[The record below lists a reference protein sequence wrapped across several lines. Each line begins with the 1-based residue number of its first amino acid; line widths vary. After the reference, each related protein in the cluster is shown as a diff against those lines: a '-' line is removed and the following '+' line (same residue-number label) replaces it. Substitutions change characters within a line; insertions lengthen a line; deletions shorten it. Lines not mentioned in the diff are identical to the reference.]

1 MGSEDK
7 KFYEFGRFCFDV
19 QKLRLVCDGETVSLP
34 PKSLETLKVLLERK
48 GETVTR
54 EIFFEKIW
62 AESFV
67 EDANL
72 TVAVSTLRKTLAAF
86 DENETFI
93 QTVPG
98 YGYRFVGETEEK
110 TEISEQPIVVTRHAL
125 EHLTIEQKTRQPLS
139 RIVIAVALVGLMA
152 TTAIVVGWFGRSNQ
166 SFVFSAGNIQSANEA
181 YEKGNALLQKRETCD
196 SIPYFREAVAKD
208 ANFARGYSSLAAAL
222 AMCGDKGMEAEEAI
236 AKSLALDANSAEA
249 IATDGFIK
257 MFRHWDWRGAETALR
272 RAVALDA
279 NSVRAHHWLAVC
291 LSIRGY
297 NREAVGEMQRAI
309 EIEPNSALLHADLG
323 QIYSL
328 ASVNSQAVGE
338 FHKAVELDSNLNLTH
353 KYWRDMSLAMGDE
366 KSAAEQH
373 LIFVKL
379 AGAFPEHIEEYRK
392 IMEREGYKVWTKLHL
407 ESHFV
412 PFDKAERE
420 DRAGYSFAFAND
432 YATLGD
438 KENTLLWL
446 EQAVNCEGCVRPFW
460 LPYVAVDPRYS
471 FLRDDARFQAILQKM
486 NLAN

>member
-7 KFYEFGRFCFDV
+7 KFYEFGKFCFDA

-34 PKSLETLKVLLERK
+34 PKSLETLKILLERK

-54 EIFFEKIW
+54 ETFFEKIW

-72 TVAVSTLRKTLAAF
+72 TVAVSTLRKTLAGF

-93 QTVPG
+93 QTVSG
-98 YGYRFVGETEEK
+98 YGYRFVGEAVEK
-110 TEISEQPIVVTRHAL
+110 IEMSEQPIVVTRHAL

-139 RIVIAVALVGLMA
+139 RVFIAVALVGLIA
-152 TTAIVVGWFGRSNQ
+152 TTAIVGVWLGRSDK
-166 SFVFSAGNIQSANEA
+166 SFAASGGDMPGANEA
-181 YEKGNALLQKRETCD
+181 YEKGNALLQKRETCE
-196 SIPYFREAVAKD
+196 SISYFREAVAKD

-222 AMCGDKGMEAEEAI
+222 AMCGDKGLEAEEAV
-236 AKSLALDANSAEA
+236 AKSLALEPNSAEA
-249 IATDGFIK
+249 TATDGFIR
-257 MFRHWDWRGAETALR
+257 MFRHWDWDGAETALR

-297 NREAVGEMQRAI
+297 DREAVGEMQRAI

-323 QIYSL
+323 QIYYLAGADSEAIGKFRKSL
-328 ASVNSQAVGE
+328 E
-338 FHKAVELDSNLNLTH
+338 IDPDLILTH
-353 KYWRDMSLAMGDE
+353 KYLRDLNLAMGNE
-366 KSAAEQH
+366 KSAAEQQ
-373 LIFVKL
+373 LIFLTL
-379 AGAFPEHIEEYRK
+379 AGVMPEDIEKIRK
-392 IMEREGYKVWTKLHL
+392 IIERESYKGWMRSYL
-407 ESHFV
+407 EIRFV
-412 PFDKAERE
+412 QFNKAERE
-420 DRAGYSFAFAND
+420 DRAAFSFAFVDD
-432 YATLGD
+432 YVTLGD
-438 KENTLLWL
+438 QENTLLWL
-446 EQAVNCEGCVRPFW
+446 ENTVNCQDCVRPFW

-471 FLRDDARFQAILQKM
+471 FLRDDARFQAVLQKM